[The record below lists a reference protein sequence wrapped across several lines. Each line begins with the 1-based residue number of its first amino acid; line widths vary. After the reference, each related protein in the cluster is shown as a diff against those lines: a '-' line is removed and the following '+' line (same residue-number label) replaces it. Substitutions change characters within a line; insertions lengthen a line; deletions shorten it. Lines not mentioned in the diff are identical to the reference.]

1 MKSSIILIAIVLL
14 VTACAEESTNITKK
28 YFDLSAVI
36 QSQIKILNKKKPSFI
51 KTVWNENTPETKT
64 IIIQDWA
71 KEFELFLQADLNK
84 PAYLN
89 SYDVVE
95 TDTLLNYHLKN
106 TESLPVKSL
115 TIHKVNGKFES
126 IEATVQNKNYLYES
140 NKQIRL
146 HLAGGQVDSYFI
158 NGTQQLVFGD
168 KKVFKIE
175 AKVKK

>member
-1 MKSSIILIAIVLL
+1 MKSSIILITIVLL
-14 VTACAEESTNITKK
+14 VSACAEESTTITKK
-28 YFDLSAVI
+28 YFDLSTVI
-36 QSQIKILNKKKPSFI
+36 QSQIKILNEKKPSFT
-51 KTVWNENTPETKT
+51 KTVWDENTPETKT
-64 IIIQDWA
+64 VIIQDWA

-89 SYDVVE
+89 SYEVIE
-95 TDTLLNYHLKN
+95 TDTLLNYRLKS

-115 TIHKVNGKFES
+115 TIHKVNGQLES
-126 IEATVQNKNYLYES
+126 IEATVQKKNYLYES
-140 NKQIRL
+140 DKQIRL

-158 NGTQQLVFGD
+158 NGTQQLVFSD

>member
-1 MKSSIILIAIVLL
+1 MKSSIILISIVLL
-14 VTACAEESTNITKK
+14 VSACAEESTNITKK
-28 YFDLSAVI
+28 YFDLGSVI
-36 QSQIKILNKKKPSFI
+36 QSQIKVLNEKKPSFI
-51 KTVWNENTPETKT
+51 KTVWNENTPETKMV
-64 IIIQDWA
+64 IIQDWA
-71 KEFELFLQADLNK
+71 KELELFLQADLNK

-89 SYDVVE
+89 SYEVIE
-95 TDTLLNYHLKN
+95 TDTLLNYRLKN

-115 TIHKVNGKFES
+115 TIRKVEGKLES
-126 IEATVQNKNYLYES
+126 IEAVVQNKNYLYES

-146 HLAGGQVDSYFI
+146 HLADGQMVSYFI